1 MIIILYYIL
10 RSVCIVL
17 IRVSHYVKDRKE
29 LTRSRRLCGVFF
41 QLTMCGVLHNVHEMY
56 RSEGKTMV
64 LLALASTV
72 FHCWEEGIELSMAEL
87 SVSASI

>member
-1 MIIILYYIL
+1 MWMKVA
-10 RSVCIVL
+10 STKDEDAVECNT
-17 IRVSHYVKDRKE
+17 VKDRKE

-72 FHCWEEGIELSMAEL
+72 FHCWEQGIELSMAEL